1 MYLGDIQSFAYQEY
15 KAHYYPGFVLWFDVC
30 DGIIYTTT
38 RILLAMTE
46 LRGETNDVLKVT
58 KALRGEYSIIK
69 IPAEVHKVIDS
80 MDKARAA
87 EAASLLLEDETGYK
101 LIDTF
106 IEQLKSE
113 ASNKDFLLRTYPK
126 TRILAK
132 IN

>member
-1 MYLGDIQSFAYQEY
+1 
-15 KAHYYPGFVLWFDVC
+15 
-30 DGIIYTTT
+30 
-38 RILLAMTE
+38 MTE

-58 KALRGEYSIIK
+58 KALRCEYSIIK

-113 ASNKDFLLRTYPK
+113 ASNKDCLLRTYPK